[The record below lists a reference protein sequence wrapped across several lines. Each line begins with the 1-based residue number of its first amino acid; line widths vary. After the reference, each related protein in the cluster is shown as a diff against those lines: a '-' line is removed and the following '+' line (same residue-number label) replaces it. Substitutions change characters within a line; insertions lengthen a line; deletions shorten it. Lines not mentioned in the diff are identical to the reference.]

1 MADKKDDISIAIEL
15 LEKNGY
21 SVKQI
26 LELNLYQKLQKSRVE
41 IQNKKIKKTGKGYN
55 FEYFEL
61 NDILPPINE
70 VCYKNGLTTEF
81 HYSNEI
87 AKLLV
92 IDSDKPEKYIEF
104 STPVEVATLQK
115 TSAMQ
120 NIGATQSYCRRY
132 LYMMAFEIA
141 ETDLIDGGEV
151 DLEKEQQK
159 QDEKQGKQYIDK
171 AAATVIKTLLT
182 QTNADEK
189 SFLEWVH
196 ADKVE
201 HIRNRDLGLVMKK
214 LKEKQAEKAKKENE
228 LPPELQL

>member
-1 MADKKDDISIAIEL
+1 MAEQ
-15 LEKNGY
+15 
-21 SVKQI
+21 KQ
-26 LELNLYQKLQKSRVE
+26 LNIYQKLQKSRVD

-61 NDILPPINE
+61 SDILPSINE
-70 VCYKNGLTTEF
+70 VCYTNGLNTIF
-81 HYSNEI
+81 QFSNEI
-87 AKLLV
+87 AKLV
-92 IDSDKPEKYIEF
+92 IKDVDDPDKQIEF
-104 STPVEVATLQK
+104 STPVEIATLQK

-141 ETDLIDGGEV
+141 ENDLIDGGEV

-159 QDEKQGKQYIDK
+159 QDEKQGKQYINK
-171 AAATVIKTLLT
+171 AAVEIIKTLIL

-189 SFLEWVH
+189 AFLEWVN

-201 HIRNRDLGLVMKK
+201 RIRNKDLNIVMKK
-214 LKEKQAEKAKKENE
+214 LREKQAEQQKAKNNVIPNE
-228 LPPELQL
+228 IDF